1 MMEPID
7 GLAHLQAS
15 LIEIYKTA
23 FQRFLAQKWWPALL
37 WTSLLQFLPFTA
49 TILAACNGHHEL
61 CQRRYSEV
69 TFIGSHNSAFVGPT
83 PSHNQYVSVTR
94 QLQLG
99 VRFLQAQTHDK
110 AGTIEMCHTYCW
122 ELDSGSLA
130 MYLREIGTWM
140 DDHPNEVVTLLLTN
154 GDAIPVREFDVVF
167 ESTGLKKHVFH
178 PQRRIMPKM
187 EWPTLGELIDAKTRL
202 VVFMD
207 YHTDRGRF
215 DYIIS
220 QFDHFWETPYGITNK
235 RFPTCRVDRPLFGD
249 PHRLMGIMNHMLNF
263 RIGNVVFPDQVD
275 AKTTNSLASI
285 TKQVNLCE
293 SQGKPQPNVI
303 LLDYVNVG
311 DAQQAQLAF
320 NGLA

>member
-1 MMEPID
+1 MEPID
-7 GLAHLQAS
+7 GLAHLQVS
-15 LIEIYKTA
+15 LEEIYNTA
-23 FQRFLAQKWWPALL
+23 VQGFLAQKWWPALL
-37 WTSLLQFLPFTA
+37 WTSVSYRYMLNVSGLTANSSRSYHAKKLLQLLTFTA

-178 PQRRIMPKM
+178 PQRRIMSKT

-202 VVFMD
+202 VVFM
-207 YHTDRGRF
+207 GM
-215 DYIIS
+215 S
-220 QFDHFWETPYGITNK
+220 
-235 RFPTCRVDRPLFGD
+235 RVSVSSCSFSCMACL
-249 PHRLMGIMNHMLNF
+249 
-263 RIGNVVFPDQVD
+263 
-275 AKTTNSLASI
+275 
-285 TKQVNLCE
+285 
-293 SQGKPQPNVI
+293 
-303 LLDYVNVG
+303 
-311 DAQQAQLAF
+311 
-320 NGLA
+320 